1 MIQLS
6 NVQKVYDGTRVKVQA
21 LQGVD
26 LTLENGDYVSIQ
38 GRSGSGKTTLLNV
51 VGTLDAPTGGEVLY
65 DGIDPF
71 TFKDAELSRFR
82 NHKIGFV
89 FQEFEL
95 LPELTVLDNVALV
108 PRIGGAKKK
117 EAQRLAA
124 AVLEQVNMKERMQHY
139 PSELSGGEKQ
149 RVAVARAIVNDPE
162 IVLCDEP
169 TGELDEANVTAV
181 MQVLD
186 DLNRSGKTLLVV
198 THSDEVAE
206 HAHRRMYMVDGVLH
220 EAK

>member
-1 MIQLS
+1 MIQLT
-6 NVQKVYDGTRVKVQA
+6 NIQKMYDGTRVQVRA

-26 LTLENGDYVSIQ
+26 LTLENGDYVSIR
-38 GRSGSGKTTLLNV
+38 GRSGSGKTTLLNI
-51 VGTLDAPTGGEVLY
+51 VGTLDNPTAGDVLY
-65 DGIDPF
+65 DNVNPF
-71 TFKDAELSRFR
+71 RFSDADLSRFR

-108 PRIGGAKKK
+108 SRIGGVKRK
-117 EAQRLAA
+117 EAQRMAA
-124 AVLEQVNMKERMQHY
+124 AVLEQVGMQERMQHY

-220 EAK
+220 EAS

>member
-1 MIQLS
+1 MIQLL

-26 LTLENGDYVSIQ
+26 LTLETGDYVSIR

-51 VGTLDAPTGGEVLY
+51 VGTLDTPTDGKVLY

-71 TFKDAELSRFR
+71 TFKDTELSRFR

-95 LPELTVLDNVALV
+95 LPELTVVDNVALA
-108 PRIGGAKKK
+108 PRIGGVKRK
-117 EAQRLAA
+117 EAQRMAA
-124 AVLEQVNMKERMQHY
+124 AVLERVGMTDRMHHY

-149 RVAVARAIVNDPE
+149 RVAVARAIVNDPAV
-162 IVLCDEP
+162 VLCDEP
-169 TGELDEANVTAV
+169 TGELDEANVVAV
-181 MQVLD
+181 MEILD
-186 DLNRSGKTLLVV
+186 GLNTAGTTLLVV

-220 EAK
+220 EAF

>member
-6 NVQKVYDGTRVKVQA
+6 NIQKVYDGTRVQVRA

-26 LTLENGDYVSIQ
+26 LTLENGDYVSVR

-51 VGTLDAPTGGEVLY
+51 VGTLDTPTGGEVLY

-71 TFKDAELSRFR
+71 KFNDVALSRFR

-117 EAQRLAA
+117 EAQRMAA
-124 AVLEQVNMKERMQHY
+124 AVLERVGMQDRMQHY

-220 EAK
+220 EAS

>member
-1 MIQLS
+1 MIRLT
-6 NVQKVYDGTRVKVQA
+6 NIQKMYDGTRVQVRA

-26 LTLENGDYVSIQ
+26 LTLENGDYVSIR

-51 VGTLDAPTGGEVLY
+51 VGTLDTPTDGKVLY
-65 DGIDPF
+65 DEIDPF
-71 TFKDAELSRFR
+71 KFNDAELSRFR

-108 PRIGGAKKK
+108 PRIGGVKKK
-117 EAQRLAA
+117 EAQRMAA
-124 AVLEQVNMKERMQHY
+124 AVLERVGMTDRMQHY

-169 TGELDEANVTAV
+169 TGELDEANVTSV

-220 EAK
+220 EAS

>member
-26 LTLENGDYVSIQ
+26 LTLENGDYVSIR

-51 VGTLDAPTGGEVLY
+51 VGTLDTPTGGEVLY

-82 NHKIGFV
+82 NHK
-89 FQEFEL
+89 FEL

-124 AVLEQVNMKERMQHY
+124 AVLEQVGMKERLQHY

-220 EAK
+220 EAE

>member
-1 MIQLS
+1 MIQLT
-6 NVQKVYDGTRVKVQA
+6 NIQKVYDGTRVQVRA

-26 LTLENGDYVSIQ
+26 LTLENGDYVSIR
-38 GRSGSGKTTLLNV
+38 GRSGSGKTTLLNI
-51 VGTLDAPTGGEVLY
+51 VGTLDNPTAGEVLY
-65 DGIDPF
+65 DNVNPF
-71 TFKDAELSRFR
+71 RFSDADLSRFR
-82 NHKIGFV
+82 NRKVGFV

-108 PRIGGAKKK
+108 PRIGGVKRK
-117 EAQRLAA
+117 EAQRMAA
-124 AVLEQVNMKERMQHY
+124 AVLERVGMTDRMHHY

-220 EAK
+220 EAS

>member
-186 DLNRSGKTLLVV
+186 DLNRSGKTVLVV

>member
-1 MIQLS
+1 MIQLT
-6 NVQKVYDGTRVKVQA
+6 NIQKMYDGTRVQVRA

-26 LTLENGDYVSIQ
+26 LTLKNGDYVSVR
-38 GRSGSGKTTLLNV
+38 GRSGSGKTTLLNI
-51 VGTLDAPTGGEVLY
+51 VGTLDNPTVGEVLY
-65 DGIDPF
+65 DNVNPF
-71 TFKDAELSRFR
+71 RFNDADLSRFR
-82 NHKIGFV
+82 NHRIGFV

-108 PRIGGAKKK
+108 PRIGGVKRK
-117 EAQRLAA
+117 EAQHMAA
-124 AVLEQVNMKERMQHY
+124 AVLERVGMTDRMQHY

-198 THSDEVAE
+198 THSDEVGE
-206 HAHRRMYMVDGVLH
+206 HAPRRMYMVDGVLH
-220 EAK
+220 EAS

>member
-6 NVQKVYDGTRVKVQA
+6 KVQKVYDGTRVKVQA

-26 LTLENGDYVSIQ
+26 LMLERGDYVSIR
-38 GRSGSGKTTLLNV
+38 GRSGSGKTTLLNI
-51 VGTLDAPTGGEVLY
+51 VGTLDTPTGGEVLY

-108 PRIGGAKKK
+108 PRIGGVKKK

-124 AVLEQVNMKERMQHY
+124 GVLEQVDMRDRMQHY

-220 EAK
+220 EAA

>member
-6 NVQKVYDGTRVKVQA
+6 KVQKVYDGTRVKVQA

-26 LTLENGDYVSIQ
+26 LMLEHGDYVSIR
-38 GRSGSGKTTLLNV
+38 GRSGSGKTTLLNI
-51 VGTLDAPTGGEVLY
+51 VGTLDTPTGGEVLY

-108 PRIGGAKKK
+108 PRIGGVKKK

-124 AVLEQVNMKERMQHY
+124 AVLEQVDMKDRMQHY

-220 EAK
+220 EAA

>member
-6 NVQKVYDGTRVKVQA
+6 KVQKVYDGTRVKVQA

-26 LTLENGDYVSIQ
+26 LMLEHGDYVSIR
-38 GRSGSGKTTLLNV
+38 GRSGSGKTTLLNI
-51 VGTLDAPTGGEVLY
+51 VGTLDTPTGGEVLY

-108 PRIGGAKKK
+108 PRIGGVKKK

-124 AVLEQVNMKERMQHY
+124 AVLEQVDMKDRMQHY

-181 MQVLD
+181 MQILD

-220 EAK
+220 EAA

>member
-1 MIQLS
+1 MIRLT
-6 NVQKVYDGTRVKVQA
+6 NIQKVYDGVRVQVRA

-26 LTLENGDYVSIQ
+26 LTLENGDYVSIR

-51 VGTLDAPTGGEVLY
+51 VGTLDTPTDGKVLY
-65 DGIDPF
+65 DAIDPF
-71 TFKDAELSRFR
+71 TFNDAELSRFR
-82 NHKIGFV
+82 NHRIGFV

-95 LPELTVLDNVALV
+95 LPELSVLDNVALV
-108 PRIGGAKKK
+108 PRIGGVKRK
-117 EAQRLAA
+117 EAQRMAA
-124 AVLEQVNMKERMQHY
+124 AVLERVGMTDRMQHY

-206 HAHRRMYMVDGVLH
+206 HARRRMYMMDGVLH
-220 EAK
+220 EAS

>member
-6 NVQKVYDGTRVKVQA
+6 NVQKVYDGVRVKVQA

-26 LTLENGDYVSIQ
+26 LTLEHGAYVSIR
-38 GRSGSGKTTLLNV
+38 GRSGSGKTTLLNI
-51 VGTLDAPTGGEVLY
+51 VGTLDTPSGGEVLY
-65 DGIDPF
+65 DGVDPF
-71 TFKDAELSRFR
+71 TFKDVELSRFR

-108 PRIGGAKKK
+108 PRIGGVKRK
-117 EAQRLAA
+117 EAQQMAA
-124 AVLEQVNMKERMQHY
+124 AVLEQVGMKERMQHY

-220 EAK
+220 EVA

>member
-1 MIQLS
+1 
-6 NVQKVYDGTRVKVQA
+6 VKVQA

-26 LTLENGDYVSIQ
+26 LTLENGDYVSIR

-51 VGTLDAPTGGEVLY
+51 VGTLDTPTGGEVLY

-124 AVLEQVNMKERMQHY
+124 AVLEQVGMKERLQHY

-220 EAK
+220 EAE

>member
-1 MIQLS
+1 MIQLT
-6 NVQKVYDGTRVKVQA
+6 NVRKVYDGTRVQVQA

-26 LTLENGDYVSIQ
+26 LMLEHGDYVSIR
-38 GRSGSGKTTLLNV
+38 GRSGSGKTTLLNI
-51 VGTLDAPTGGEVLY
+51 VGTLDTPTGGEVLY

-95 LPELTVLDNVALV
+95 LPELTVLGNVALV
-108 PRIGGAKKK
+108 PQIGGVKKK

-124 AVLEQVNMKERMQHY
+124 AVLDRVGMKERAQHY

-220 EAK
+220 ETA

>member
-1 MIQLS
+1 MIQLT
-6 NVQKVYDGTRVKVQA
+6 NIQKVYEGTRVQVRA

-26 LTLENGDYVSIQ
+26 LTLENGDYVSIR
-38 GRSGSGKTTLLNV
+38 GRSGSGKTTLLNI
-51 VGTLDAPTGGEVLY
+51 VGTLDSPTAGDVIY
-65 DGIDPF
+65 DNVNPF
-71 TFKDAELSRFR
+71 RFSDADLSRFR
-82 NHKIGFV
+82 NRKVGFV

-124 AVLEQVNMKERMQHY
+124 AVLEQVSMQERMQHY

-169 TGELDEANVTAV
+169 TGELDEANAAAV

-186 DLNRSGKTLLVV
+186 DLNHSGKTLLVV
-198 THSDEVAE
+198 THSNEAAE
-206 HAHRRMYMVDGVLH
+206 HAHRHMYMVDGVLH
-220 EAK
+220 EAS

>member
-6 NVQKVYDGTRVKVQA
+6 KVQKVYDGTRVKVQA

-26 LTLENGDYVSIQ
+26 LMLEHGDYVSIR
-38 GRSGSGKTTLLNV
+38 GRSGSGKTTLLNI
-51 VGTLDAPTGGEVLY
+51 VGTLDTPTGGEVLY

-108 PRIGGAKKK
+108 PRIGGVKKK

-124 AVLEQVNMKERMQHY
+124 GVLEQVDMKDRMQHY

-220 EAK
+220 EAA

>member
-1 MIQLS
+1 MIQLT
-6 NVQKVYDGTRVKVQA
+6 NIQKVYDGVRVQVRA

-26 LTLENGDYVSIQ
+26 LTLENGDYVSIR

-51 VGTLDAPTGGEVLY
+51 VGTLDTPTDGKVLY
-65 DGIDPF
+65 DAIDPF
-71 TFKDAELSRFR
+71 TFNDAELSRFR
-82 NHKIGFV
+82 NHRIGFV

-108 PRIGGAKKK
+108 PRIGGVKRK
-117 EAQRLAA
+117 EAQRMAA
-124 AVLEQVNMKERMQHY
+124 AVLERVGMTDRMQHY

-206 HAHRRMYMVDGVLH
+206 HARRRMYMMDGVLH
-220 EAK
+220 EAS

>member
-26 LTLENGDYVSIQ
+26 LTLENGDYVSIR

-51 VGTLDAPTGGEVLY
+51 VGTLDTPTGGEVLY

-124 AVLEQVNMKERMQHY
+124 AVLEQVGMKERLQHY

-220 EAK
+220 EAE

>member
-26 LTLENGDYVSIQ
+26 LTLEHGDYVSIR

-51 VGTLDAPTGGEVLY
+51 VGTLDTPTGGEVLY

-117 EAQRLAA
+117 EAQRLAT
-124 AVLEQVNMKERMQHY
+124 AVLEQVGMKERMQHY

-149 RVAVARAIVNDPE
+149 RVAVARAIVNDPD

-220 EAK
+220 ETA

>member
-6 NVQKVYDGTRVKVQA
+6 KVQKVYDGTRVKVQA

-26 LTLENGDYVSIQ
+26 LMLERGDYVSIR
-38 GRSGSGKTTLLNV
+38 GRSGSGKTTLLNI
-51 VGTLDAPTGGEVLY
+51 VGTLDTPTGGEVLY

-108 PRIGGAKKK
+108 PRIGGVKKK

-124 AVLEQVNMKERMQHY
+124 AVLEQVDMKDRMQHY

-220 EAK
+220 EAA